1 MIIWGYQGIGKS
13 TLANTCMIE
22 HEIPVLD
29 LESGNFWV
37 DGMRSQDWYKV
48 YANIAIHLSQQ
59 GNIVMTSSHKA
70 VRDYLYQLNS
80 GERLA
85 TIYPCIELKDQWI
98 EKLQDRYDISKKE
111 KDYKALMNAKEMYEQ
126 NIYDLAT
133 QIGFDHI
140 KLRMIDYSLET
151 AIEAYN
157 AIVRMLPDGKK
168 ILNIDDCTIILKE
181 SCSDGKE
188 V

>member
-1 MIIWGYQGIGKS
+1 MIICGYQGIGKS

-85 TIYPCIELKDQWI
+85 TIYPGIELKDQWI
-98 EKLQDRYDISKKE
+98 EKLQKRYDLTKKE
-111 KDYKALMNAKEMYEQ
+111 KDYKALMNAKEIYEQ
-126 NIYDLAT
+126 NIRDLAS
-133 QIGFDHI
+133 QIGFDYICLNSINYCLEHI
-140 KLRMIDYSLET
+140 IT
-151 AIEAYN
+151 AYN
-157 AIVRMLPDGKK
+157 DLVRNLPDGYKFH
-168 ILNIDDCTIILKE
+168 NMGDASIILKE
-181 SCSDGKE
+181 YDK
-188 V
+188 

>member
-1 MIIWGYQGIGKS
+1 MIICGYQGIGKS

-22 HEIPVLD
+22 YEIPVLD

-59 GNIVMTSSHKA
+59 GNIVMLSSHKA
-70 VRDYLYQLNS
+70 VRDYLYNLHS
-80 GERLA
+80 SERLA
-85 TIYPCIELKDQWI
+85 TIYPSIDLRDQWI
-98 EKLQDRYDISKKE
+98 VKLENRYYVSKKE

-126 NIYDLAT
+126 NVHDLKT

-140 KLRMIDYSLET
+140 ELKNIDYSLEPIIT
-151 AIEAYN
+151 TYN
-157 AIVRMLPDGKK
+157 TMVRMLPDGKK
-168 ILNIDDCTIILKE
+168 ILHIDDCTIILKE
-181 SCSDGKE
+181 SCSDEQE

>member
-1 MIIWGYQGIGKS
+1 MIICGYQGIGKS
-13 TLANTCMIE
+13 TLANTCMIK
-22 HEIPVLD
+22 HKIPVLD

-59 GNIVMTSSHKA
+59 GNIIMTSSHKA

-85 TIYPCIELKDQWI
+85 TIYPGIELKDQWI
-98 EKLQDRYDISKKE
+98 EKLQKRYDLTKKE

-126 NIYDLAT
+126 NIRDLAS
-133 QIGFDHI
+133 QNGFDYI
-140 KLRMIDYSLET
+140 CLNSINYCLEDII
-151 AIEAYN
+151 IEYN
-157 AIVRMLPDGKK
+157 DLVRDLPDGYKVY
-168 ILNIDDCTIILKE
+168 NMGDASIILKE
-181 SCSDGKE
+181 CDK
-188 V
+188 